1 MKMKWVF
8 LLLVVI
14 LIILYFFI
22 FRNKEKYTLPDPV
35 VPETETE
42 PKALRLNICPPG
54 YMMSCVLKTLPGFQS
69 PPPLPEKYRGVC
81 DDTHVAA
88 CLPSAENQMEPK
100 ML

>member
-8 LLLVVI
+8 LLLVPI
-14 LIILYFFI
+14 LVFVLY

-42 PKALRLNICPPG
+42 TEPKSLRLNICPPG

>member
-1 MKMKWVF
+1 MKWVF

-14 LIILYFFI
+14 FVLYFFV

-35 VPETETE
+35 VPE
-42 PKALRLNICPPG
+42 PSAPRLNICPPG
-54 YMMSCVLKTLPGFQS
+54 YIMSCVLKTLPGFQT
-69 PPPLPEKYRGVC
+69 PPPLPEKYHGIC

-88 CLPSAENQMEPK
+88 CLPSAENLMEPK